1 MDTQVA
7 AAAAAAVAGKVCRL
21 CFAGGGTDD
30 LQLSS
35 VQGTKSLLK
44 RIYECTSVQITAGG
58 GEGGIDQN
66 AQLCQPCVDR
76 IDDFYAYRALCRTNN
91 DHIRQ
96 LVQAQPDQ
104 VVTIKQEKQ
113 LDLDDGG
120 EDSSRHHPLTAAN
133 DEGGSSER
141 TKPGASKSEGRARD
155 SAVAAVEHKEHRCL
169 CIFLIR
175 EFGSLG

>member
-1 MDTQVA
+1 MNAHT
-7 AAAAAAVAGKVCRL
+7 
-21 CFAGGGTDD
+21 
-30 LQLSS
+30 
-35 VQGTKSLLK
+35 
-44 RIYECTSVQITAGG
+44 QITAGG

-133 DEGGSSER
+133 DEVSTAQVR
-141 TKPGASKSEGRARD
+141 FLYASWCCCCCCWTLEM
-155 SAVAAVEHKEHRCL
+155 C
-169 CIFLIR
+169 
-175 EFGSLG
+175 

>member
-1 MDTQVA
+1 M
-7 AAAAAAVAGKVCRL
+7 KISPL
-21 CFAGGGTDD
+21 HLLPLF
-30 LQLSS
+30 
-35 VQGTKSLLK
+35 SLALPA
-44 RIYECTSVQITAGG
+44 CTFLNAHTQITAGG

-113 LDLDDGG
+113 LDLDDGEGG

-133 DEGGSSER
+133 DEVSTAQVR
-141 TKPGASKSEGRARD
+141 FLYASWCCCWTLEMLIQPKSTRS
-155 SAVAAVEHKEHRCL
+155 SAVSSINSRPT
-169 CIFLIR
+169 R
-175 EFGSLG
+175 SSNSST